1 MNLELLPNKILLDL
15 FDYLNDVDIFHEF
28 YGLNSR
34 FNLLLYK
41 KFQIYSFQF
50 DSISKYKFD
59 IICQQHL
66 PLIAN
71 RVIDLSLSD
80 DDDTPEQINLF
91 LSYIPSFS
99 QFIHLRSLSLSQLHS
114 DQTLIKIIDACQQ
127 FCNFTRLKF
136 STRRFQINQID
147 FQLIVNSIWN
157 LPKLTHCKF
166 CIYFKERQIFCT
178 PTKTSSTLE
187 CLNIYGSELK

>member
-1 MNLELLPNKILLDL
+1 MNLELLPNEILLDL
-15 FDYLNDVDIFHEF
+15 FEYLNGVDIFHGF

-41 KFQIYSFQF
+41 QFQIYSFQF

-91 LSYIPSFS
+91 VSYISSMHVNNFV
-99 QFIHLRSLSLSQLHS
+99 ISL
-114 DQTLIKIIDACQQ
+114 
-127 FCNFTRLKF
+127 
-136 STRRFQINQID
+136 
-147 FQLIVNSIWN
+147 V
-157 LPKLTHCKF
+157 
-166 CIYFKERQIFCT
+166 
-178 PTKTSSTLE
+178 
-187 CLNIYGSELK
+187 